1 MKKTIL
7 LLAIL
12 QGIFARVLS
21 QEPYT
26 PILSGIDK
34 ADAASWAFN
43 DAKSHNNGALAKLL
57 APTLYGQQ
65 NVAVAWKASGEKF
78 FDASIERVVIDAKAS
93 GDFAINVFSSNTK
106 PDQFIE
112 VQVQDL
118 TGKVVGAPK
127 QVAATDKAEIKI
139 EFSQVKTW
147 NPENPHLYQAV
158 VTVKDASQQVLN
170 TFNQK
175 FGFRTVEAKG
185 AEGIFING
193 TKAVFKG
200 INRREGGSAD
210 ANLQYI
216 NTIKDLNMNAVR
228 VPESA
233 IDPSF
238 LDMCDS
244 LGLFVISELSNTG
257 KTPDLVK
264 KHIKEIVSRD
274 VNHPSIIMWSLGA
287 ENLDNECKSAD
298 LQQRVII
305 HPSSKDPETKKGAD
319 FKDVANSIL
328 YGTDAFYPSEIGNGI
343 YVGGRAAGLEDFWN
357 EMTRSSKFSGAFLS
371 SYKDDKEKSAESDD
385 KGANY
390 YNIKEVFAPV
400 SFDPANINVNF
411 NGNLNVENH
420 YLYTNLNKCRFDWKL
435 VLFPKATERRTTYG
449 IVAEGTGV
457 SPYTGPGEKGVV
469 KLALPAGM
477 TTISDALLVSV
488 YDAKGNE
495 IYTQNW
501 PIHKPADVLKTAPE
515 VASISTIMRTE
526 DDNFLSLVTDGIN
539 YIFDKKNGNLTKVYC
554 GKRDIPFIG
563 PFLAGA
569 ETTMADFKHLE
580 KDNVH
585 LVEITYKGENTL
597 FVRWTFKTGD
607 LPKMEYQY
615 SIGKGPADYTG
626 ITFKY
631 PEDKIVGMKWMGRG
645 HWQVWK
651 NRMKGQQIGIW
662 EKSNRMSATGEAPKN
677 AEFKGWHSEIYWIQ
691 FQTNMGNFTIYTDQS
706 DIYLQLF
713 NPLQAGMA
721 ANEFANPPF
730 PENGNIGFMH
740 AIGGLGKYQ
749 STETSTASKSL
760 KSVKSNEPLSGTL
773 WIDFRW

>member
-12 QGIFARVLS
+12 QGIFTRVLS
-21 QEPYT
+21 QEP
-26 PILSGIDK
+26 PQSSGIDK

-43 DAKSHNNGALAKLL
+43 DAKSHHNGALAKLL
-57 APTLYGQQ
+57 APTLYGR
-65 NVAVAWKASGEKF
+65 VSGEKPY
-78 FDASIERVVIDAKAS
+78 DASIERVVIDAKAS
-93 GDFAINVFSSNTK
+93 GDFAINVFSNNTK

-118 TGKVVGAPK
+118 TGKIVGAPI
-127 QVAATDKAEIKI
+127 QVAATDKAEIKK
-139 EFSQVKTW
+139 EFSLVKTW

-158 VTVKDASQQVLN
+158 INIKDASQQVLN
-170 TFNQK
+170 TFTQK
-175 FGFRTVEAKG
+175 FGFRTVEGKG

-193 TKAVFKG
+193 TKVIFKG
-200 INRREGGSAD
+200 INKREGGSAD

-216 NTIKDLNMNAVR
+216 NTLKDLNMNAVR
-228 VPESA
+228 VPENA
-233 IDPSF
+233 LDPSF

-244 LGLFVISELSNTG
+244 LGLFVISELANAG
-257 KTPDLVK
+257 KTPEAVK

-274 VNHPSIIMWSLGA
+274 VNHPSIIMWSLNGESA
-287 ENLDNECKSAD
+287 DAECKSAD
-298 LQQRVII
+298 LQQRLII
-305 HPSSKDPETKKGAD
+305 HPTTRDAETKKGAD
-319 FKDVANSIL
+319 FKDVANTIL
-328 YGTDAFYPSEIGNGI
+328 YGTDAFYPAEISNGI

-357 EMTRSSKFSGAFLS
+357 EMTNKSKFSGAFLS
-371 SYKDDKEKSAESDD
+371 SYKDDKPAADGDD

-390 YNIKEVFAPV
+390 YTIKEIFAPV
-400 SFDPANINVNF
+400 SFDPSNINVNF

-495 IYTQNW
+495 IYTQNY
-501 PIHKPADVLKTAPE
+501 PIHKPVDVLKTAPE

-615 SIGKGPADYTG
+615 TIGKGSADYTG

-631 PEDKIVGMKWMGRG
+631 PEEKIVGMKWMGRG
-645 HWQVWK
+645 PWQVWK

-662 EKSNRMSATGEAPKN
+662 EKSNRASATGEPAKN
-677 AEFKGWHSEIYWIQ
+677 AEYKGWHSEIYWIQ

-706 DIYLQLF
+706 DLYLQLF

-721 ANEFANPPF
+721 SNDFTNPPF

-740 AIGGLGKYQ
+740 SIGGLGKYQ
-749 STETSTASKSL
+749 SPEISTASKSL